1 MILAQW
7 GVPHGCGEVAGVF
20 AKSGTV
26 GIMMVA
32 KPVKDS
38 IENFTEVISMSI
50 GNRININE
58 LADISDVV
66 IDPALDK
73 EKRIESFVQQI
84 KNPLCYRCGNYVVKI
99 SFSDNEE
106 RTIED
111 CFEDYLKSL

>member
-1 MILAQW
+1 MNT
-7 GVPHGCGEVAGVF
+7 GNKV
-20 AKSGTV
+20 KS
-26 GIMMVA
+26 
-32 KPVKDS
+32 
-38 IENFTEVISMSI
+38 
-50 GNRININE
+50 NE
-58 LADISDVV
+58 LVDINDVV

-73 EKRIESFVQQI
+73 DKRVQSFVQQI

>member
-1 MILAQW
+1 M
-7 GVPHGCGEVAGVF
+7 
-20 AKSGTV
+20 S
-26 GIMMVA
+26 VA

-38 IENFTEVISMSI
+38 IEKIMEVISMNT
-50 GNRININE
+50 GNKVKSYELVDIN
-58 LADISDVV
+58 DVV
-66 IDPALDK
+66 INPALDK
-73 EKRIESFVQQI
+73 DKRVQSFVQQI